1 MVERGEQARLARE
14 SGEPIGVRGEPGRQ
28 QLERD
33 VAAEPRVVRAVDLAH
48 AAAAEQRLQVIDTD
62 VPSDPGRFGS
72 FGGRRPGCR
81 RQCRLFEEARHR
93 GLVEE
98 RLHVASKRLVAR
110 AGFRQKRGTF
120 CGRAL
125 ERAVVE
131 PLDQSPAL

>member
-1 MVERGEQARLARE
+1 M
-14 SGEPIGVRGEPGRQ
+14 
-28 QLERD
+28 
-33 VAAEPRVVRAVDLAH
+33 RAVDLAH

-72 FGGRRPGCR
+72 FGHRRGER
-81 RQCRLFEEARHR
+81 RGHRQCWLFEEARHR

-98 RLHVASKRLVAR
+98 RLHVGSKRLVAR

-125 ERAVVE
+125 ECVVVE

>member
-1 MVERGEQARLARE
+1 MCRPTQDG
-14 SGEPIGVRGEPGRQ
+14 SGVS
-28 QLERD
+28 
-33 VAAEPRVVRAVDLAH
+33 
-48 AAAAEQRLQVIDTD
+48 AAAA
-62 VPSDPGRFGS
+62 SHGH
-72 FGGRRPGCR
+72 

-125 ERAVVE
+125 ECVVVE

>member
-1 MVERGEQARLARE
+1 MCRPTQGG
-14 SGEPIGVRGEPGRQ
+14 SGVS
-28 QLERD
+28 
-33 VAAEPRVVRAVDLAH
+33 
-48 AAAAEQRLQVIDTD
+48 AAAAAASA
-62 VPSDPGRFGS
+62 P
-72 FGGRRPGCR
+72 

>member
-1 MVERGEQARLARE
+1 MCRPTQGGSGVSVAAARL
-14 SGEPIGVRGEPGRQ
+14 PPV
-28 QLERD
+28 
-33 VAAEPRVVRAVDLAH
+33 
-48 AAAAEQRLQVIDTD
+48 
-62 VPSDPGRFGS
+62 
-72 FGGRRPGCR
+72 
-81 RQCRLFEEARHR
+81 QCRLFEEARHR